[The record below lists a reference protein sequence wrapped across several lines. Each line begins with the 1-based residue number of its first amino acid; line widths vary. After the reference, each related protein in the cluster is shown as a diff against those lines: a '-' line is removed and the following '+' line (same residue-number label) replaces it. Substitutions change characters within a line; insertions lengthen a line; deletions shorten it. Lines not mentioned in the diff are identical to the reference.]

1 METEGWKIKTE
12 MLIQNGKLSSVL
24 WKMVSI
30 NDGALKEQKN
40 KKMIP
45 LVWSCWLKNKFPR
58 AILVTM

>member
-30 NDGALKEQKN
+30 NDGALKEQKKQKN
-40 KKMIP
+40 DTIS
-45 LVWSCWLKNKFPR
+45 LVLL
-58 AILVTM
+58 A